1 MVAAQAKVGEGA
13 GNAAAKVSPRVR
25 YMLDQARTRKTDRPL
40 AACSTC
46 LCIGRTREGIGRTRE
61 GFGRAA
67 CCAMRFGSEWA
78 SPFLAVDWCY
88 RLPPA
93 RAVQIYDVKN
103 NRQRNS
109 LYDAE
114 HTQELLKWSRTY
126 LAKKGL
132 TTERQ
137 LRVRA
142 LCSTDAFR
150 GADASCAITGTNQ
163 RTSFT

>member
-1 MVAAQAKVGEGA
+1 MW
-13 GNAAAKVSPRVR
+13 
-25 YMLDQARTRKTDRPL
+25 L
-40 AACSTC
+40 
-46 LCIGRTREGIGRTRE
+46 
-61 GFGRAA
+61 
-67 CCAMRFGSEWA
+67 RFGVGRYI
-78 SPFLAVDWCY
+78 LGG
-88 RLPPA
+88 RLVRLRPV

-142 LCSTDAFR
+142 LLSRRLLLCR
-150 GADASCAITGTNQ
+150 CLVRYRRHQ

>member
-1 MVAAQAKVGEGA
+1 
-13 GNAAAKVSPRVR
+13 
-25 YMLDQARTRKTDRPL
+25 
-40 AACSTC
+40 
-46 LCIGRTREGIGRTRE
+46 
-61 GFGRAA
+61 
-67 CCAMRFGSEWA
+67 MRFGSAWA
-78 SPFLAVDWCY
+78 GPFLAVDWCY

-142 LCSTDAFR
+142 LCSTDAFS

-163 RTSFT
+163 RTSFTCELRRAVQRAFSALSCGVLRVRATQAKP

>member
-1 MVAAQAKVGEGA
+1 ML
-13 GNAAAKVSPRVR
+13 R
-25 YMLDQARTRKTDRPL
+25 YA
-40 AACSTC
+40 
-46 LCIGRTREGIGRTRE
+46 I
-61 GFGRAA
+61 
-67 CCAMRFGSEWA
+67 RFGVGPVHSWRSIGA
-78 SPFLAVDWCY
+78 TG
-88 RLPPA
+88 LPPA